1 MANDGAQ
8 LQRHILDLEQEVDQ
22 LEAKFIFPDY
32 DTYQTSLTTRYCSA
46 EISQLFSQRSR
57 HSTWRKLWLYLAE
70 SERELGIQRITPAA
84 LEQMRSH
91 LIVTDH
97 DFAIAKEEEKKRR
110 HDVMAHVYAFEKAA
124 PAAAGIIHYGATS
137 CYVTDNTELILM
149 RDAMDLLLPKLAK
162 VIRNL
167 AQFAVKWKGEPCLAY
182 THLQPAQLITV
193 GKRAAQWAQDL
204 MFDLECIED
213 VREGL
218 KFRATLVLFLT
229 RCTRAQGTTGT
240 QASFLE
246 IFDNDAFKC
255 DALNILLGVKTA
267 FPSCYSISTQTY
279 SRKIDLIVANAIAG
293 LGATAQKITGD
304 IRHLATFEEI
314 EEPFEKDQIG
324 SSAMAYKRNPMRS
337 ERIYS
342 LARELIS
349 KPASFAN
356 TLSDQWMERTLD
368 DSAIRRMDI
377 PEMFLLADAILIGLD
392 NVSDGLVVYP
402 KRIAARVQEKLP
414 FMITE
419 SIMMRMVAKG
429 GNRQEAHERIR
440 VLSHEAAREVKHEG
454 RSNDLVE
461 RIRGEEF
468 FSPIWGEIEEMLTP
482 ELYIGRSVEIV
493 ERFCGQGGVLE
504 GKMAKYKGAI
514 EKSATAELKV

>member
-1 MANDGAQ
+1 MEMENDERE
-8 LQRHILDLEQEVDQ
+8 LQIHILDLEQQVER
-22 LEAKFIFPDY
+22 LKAKAGFPDY

-70 SERELGIQRITPAA
+70 SERELGIQTITLEA

-91 LIVTDH
+91 LIVTDR

-110 HDVMAHVYAFEKAA
+110 HDVMAHVYAFGKAA

-167 AQFAVKWKGEPCLAY
+167 AKFAVEWKGEPCLAY

-213 VREGL
+213 VRETL
-218 KFRATLVLFLT
+218 KFRG
-229 RCTRAQGTTGT
+229 AQGTTGT

-246 IFDNDAFKC
+246 IFENSASKC
-255 DALNILLGVKTA
+255 DALNVLLSAKTA

-279 SRKIDLIVANAIAG
+279 SRKIDLIIANAIAG
-293 LGATAQKITGD
+293 LGATAQRITGD

-342 LARELIS
+342 LARELMS

-414 FMITE
+414 FMVTE
-419 SIMMRMVAKG
+419 SIMMRIVAKG
-429 GNRQEAHERIR
+429 GDRQEAHERIR
-440 VLSHEAAREVKHEG
+440 VLSHEAGREMKHEG

-461 RIRGEEF
+461 RIRGDEF
-468 FSPIWGEIEEMLTP
+468 FSPIWGEIEEMLRP

-493 ERFCGQGGVLE
+493 ERFCGEGGILE
-504 GKMAKYKGAI
+504 RKIEKYWGAI